1 MGPTNSEDAP
11 KGTIRGDLGSDIE
24 RNAVH
29 GSDAPGTAKLEI
41 DYFFNAT
48 EICAPVE
55 ALP

>member
-11 KGTIRGDLGSDIE
+11 KGTIRGDLGIDIE